1 MIEGVGLK
9 TNPPSTGNGI
19 PARDRSIDRRPRAS
33 PGVTLARA
41 RPWRPSRSP
50 PFSVTFAPSRRRRPP
65 SGACVCAS
73 RASRSRAV
81 GRRRGR
87 RAIDDDANDRER
99 VARSIGR
106 DLDDARRARGAS
118 EGTSEGWFEMREVLF
133 IRDSLPS
140 RPRARA
146 SSTRRRRRGRG
157 IGSSPR
163 ARTFAGDEERLAA
176 RAPRNERATTDD
188 ARATNERQIHQA
200 RRRSRGFER
209 IRRKGVQGRA
219 LPRRRRRRA
228 RAGAWRAFARERY
241 DRDTM
246 MGGLKRVRGDDATR
260 VRERRRDDAM
270 DENTS
275 RRRRDASRR
284 RRRRR
289 RRSPRRRRRPST
301 AGAFVHRISILSIFF
316 LKK

>member
-1 MIEGVGLK
+1 VIEGVGLK
-9 TNPPSTGNGI
+9 TYPLSTGNGI
-19 PARDRSIDRRPRAS
+19 HARDRSIDRRPRAS

-65 SGACVCAS
+65 SGACVCVS

-87 RAIDDDANDRER
+87 RAIDDGANDRER

-118 EGTSEGWFEMREVLF
+118 EGTSEGWFEMREFLF

-163 ARTFAGDEERLAA
+163 ARTFAGDEERQPRARRGTNGRRLTTRARRTNDRSTKPVAA
-176 RAPRNERATTDD
+176 RAGLNEFAEKVSKG
-188 ARATNERQIHQA
+188 ALSLGVAGAVLAQV
-200 RRRSRGFER
+200 RG
-209 IRRKGVQGRA
+209 VHS
-219 LPRRRRRRA
+219 RA
-228 RAGAWRAFARERY
+228 R
-241 DRDTM
+241 DT
-246 MGGLKRVRGDDATR
+246 
-260 VRERRRDDAM
+260 
-270 DENTS
+270 
-275 RRRRDASRR
+275 
-284 RRRRR
+284 
-289 RRSPRRRRRPST
+289 T
-301 AGAFVHRISILSIFF
+301 AIR
-316 LKK
+316 